1 MLAVFGWSM
10 DPYDRELGTVQD
22 LRGFT
27 LGYSLVQVLGLTAV
41 LLVTIWASNFM
52 GGFSGPSN
60 PKLEFNYHPVFMVLG
75 MVFLYGNGI
84 LVYRALRTERKSRLK
99 LVHGALMALA
109 FLCAV
114 AALKTVFDSHNL
126 NQPAAIP
133 NLYSLHSWLGLTA
146 VLLFCMQVYTE
157 GGCCLSLYPAA
168 DWLCQF
174 PVSRGAPVAAC
185 TVPATARLLR
195 PGNFRIGRR
204 HCPARDLREALLS
217 PRLQLLQPARRGG
230 AGESARPVPA
240 LLRRSGRLPG
250 HQDVLPQDTAP
261 RGGLPAPPASQP
273 YGVSADPSLLT
284 PRGGPSNVGIAAVQW
299 SEVATEGCNASS
311 VGGVVVAVAIV
322 VVALF
327 EVSRSQY
334 PVVSA
339 PLHSDVCR
347 TGMCAPS

>member
-1 MLAVFGWSM
+1 MTHVRKAASSRYPNEDVDYVLLSSPGASM

-27 LGYSLVQVLGLTAV
+27 LGYSLVQVLGLSAV

-146 VLLFCMQVYTE
+146 VLLFCMQLLTGFVSFLFP
-157 GGCCLSLYPAA
+157 GVRQ
-168 DWLCQF
+168 WLRAQYLPLHVF
-174 PVSRGAPVAAC
+174 FGLAIFGLAV
-185 TVPATARLLR
+185 ATALLGISEKLFFRLT
-195 PGNFRIGRR
+195 RR
-204 HCPARDLREALLS
+204 TRCHT
-217 PRLQLLQPARRGG
+217 
-230 AGESARPVPA
+230 
-240 LLRRSGRLPG
+240 
-250 HQDVLPQDTAP
+250 VL
-261 RGGLPAPPASQP
+261 
-273 YGVSADPSLLT
+273 
-284 PRGGPSNVGIAAVQW
+284 
-299 SEVATEGCNASS
+299 
-311 VGGVVVAVAIV
+311 
-322 VVALF
+322 
-327 EVSRSQY
+327 EVSTFKGPRY
-334 PVVSA
+334 LVEYR
-339 PLHSDVCR
+339 HRR
-347 TGMCAPS
+347 TSPQR

>member
-1 MLAVFGWSM
+1 MTHVRKAASSRYPNEDVDYVLLSSPGASM

-27 LGYSLVQVLGLTAV
+27 LGYSLVQVLGLSAV

-146 VLLFCMQVYTE
+146 VLLFCMQLLTGFVSFLFP
-157 GGCCLSLYPAA
+157 GVRQ
-168 DWLCQF
+168 WLRAQYLPLHVF
-174 PVSRGAPVAAC
+174 FGLAIFGLAV
-185 TVPATARLLR
+185 ATALLGISEKLFFRLASNYSHL
-195 PGNFRIGRR
+195 PG
-204 HCPARDLREALLS
+204 EAALGNLLGLCLLS
-217 PRLQLLQPARRGG
+217 FAVLVVFLATRTSYRRTPLPEEASLPLQP
-230 AGESARPVPA
+230 
-240 LLRRSGRLPG
+240 
-250 HQDVLPQDTAP
+250 
-261 RGGLPAPPASQP
+261 
-273 YGVSADPSLLT
+273 
-284 PRGGPSNVGIAAVQW
+284 
-299 SEVATEGCNASS
+299 
-311 VGGVVVAVAIV
+311 
-322 VVALF
+322 
-327 EVSRSQY
+327 
-334 PVVSA
+334 
-339 PLHSDVCR
+339 HSP
-347 TGMCAPS
+347 ME